1 MNGLNV
7 KNKLLR
13 FDPVEKLFVAGMKER
28 LNRQTRN
35 NVLSQQTVGYTKQE
49 RKKEVGVVKM

>member
-1 MNGLNV
+1 MDGLNV

-49 RKKEVGVVKM
+49 RKKEVVVVKM